1 MENENKFAVEVLS
14 FATIQ
19 ELPDSWTGDD
29 YKALLIKM
37 DYENPDEIAQ
47 AELKEMCLMSI
58 TDFEPAEAAKMVLEY
73 LDRDDLLTDGQI
85 ENLSH
90 QMLTEKLWEE
100 NPKLDLHVSFF
111 KTTQLLYEA
120 YNGKFP
126 RAEAV
131 QFQLKI
137 TAQNSDN
144 LSIFD
149 QNPQAPI
156 LRILAQGMSDRS
168 LLNRLFEDQL
178 QGTSFPEAEN
188 IIWKLDIPEKDAN
201 AIVFDIVSSA
211 YWLDDIKYA
220 NNYEAT
226 SHADIVV
233 ENKE

>member
-19 ELPDSWTGDD
+19 ELPNSWTRDD

-37 DYENPDEIAQ
+37 DYENPNEIPE

-58 TDFEPAEAAKMVLEY
+58 TDLEPSDAAKLVLEY
-73 LDRDDLLTDGQI
+73 LDQDLLTDGQI

-111 KTTQLLYEA
+111 KATQLLYEA

-137 TAQNSDN
+137 TTQNPDN

-149 QNPQAPI
+149 KNPQAPI

-168 LLNRLFEDQL
+168 LVNRLFEDQL
-178 QGTSFPEAEN
+178 QGASFPEAEN
-188 IIWKLDIPEKDAN
+188 IIWKLDVLEKETN
-201 AIVFDIVSSA
+201 AMVIDIVSSA

-226 SHADIVV
+226 SHSDIVV
-233 ENKE
+233 ENEE

>member
-19 ELPDSWTGDD
+19 ELPGSWTNED

-58 TDFEPAEAAKMVLEY
+58 TDFEPAEAAKLVLEY
-73 LDRDDLLTDGQI
+73 LDQDLLTDGQI

-100 NPKLDLHVSFF
+100 NPKLDLHISFF
-111 KTTQLLYEA
+111 KATQLLYEA
-120 YNGKFP
+120 YRGKFP

-137 TAQNSDN
+137 TTQNPDN

-168 LLNRLFEDQL
+168 LVNRLFEDQL
-178 QGTSFPEAEN
+178 QEASFPEAEN
-188 IIWKLDIPEKDAN
+188 IIWKLDVLEKDAN
-201 AIVFDIVSSA
+201 AMVVDIVSSA

-233 ENKE
+233 ENEE

>member
-14 FATIQ
+14 FTTIQ
-19 ELPDSWTGDD
+19 ELPDSWTSDD
-29 YKALLIKM
+29 YKALLINM
-37 DYENPDEIAQ
+37 DYENPNEIPQ

-58 TDFEPAEAAKMVLEY
+58 TDLEPSDAAKLVLEY
-73 LDRDDLLTDGQI
+73 LDQDLLTDGQI

-100 NPKLDLHVSFF
+100 NPKLNLHVSFF
-111 KTTQLLYEA
+111 KATQLLYEA

-131 QFQLKI
+131 RFQLKI
-137 TAQNSDN
+137 IAQNPDS
-144 LSIFD
+144 LAIFD
-149 QNPQAPI
+149 QNPKAPV
-156 LRILAQGMSDRS
+156 LRLLAQGMSDRS
-168 LLNRLFEDQL
+168 LVNRLFSDQL
-178 QGTSFPEAEN
+178 EGTSFPEAEN

-226 SHADIVV
+226 SHADIAA
-233 ENKE
+233 ENEE